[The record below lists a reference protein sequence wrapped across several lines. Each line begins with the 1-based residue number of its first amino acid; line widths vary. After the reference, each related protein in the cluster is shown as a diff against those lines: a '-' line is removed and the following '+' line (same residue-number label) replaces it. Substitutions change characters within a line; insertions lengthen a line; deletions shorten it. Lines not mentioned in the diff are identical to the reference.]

1 MFNQGSYI
9 IIRRVLVENPGDR
22 YIGDLSRL
30 IRRSLVL
37 DIDHGHRYTGFPMHA
52 TSVLRRMLW
61 LRLVHVA

>member
-9 IIRRVLVENPGDR
+9 SIHRVLVENPGDR

-37 DIDHGHRYTGFPMHA
+37 DIDHGRRYAGFPMHA
-52 TSVLRRMLW
+52 IVVLC
-61 LRLVHVA
+61 